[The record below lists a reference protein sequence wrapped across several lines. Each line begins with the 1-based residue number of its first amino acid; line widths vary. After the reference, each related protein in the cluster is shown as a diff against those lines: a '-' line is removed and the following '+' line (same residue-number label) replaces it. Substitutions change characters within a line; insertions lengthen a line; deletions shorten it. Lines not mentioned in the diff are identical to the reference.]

1 MGNTHSDST
10 DTVPSGTHH
19 VCSVSP
25 DRYLGDCTIC
35 NRSLCSNCYFR
46 SSFACRAHHCYSC
59 HLNYV
64 QSNAVGML
72 DDVDYAS
79 DYLYACDIPRSR
91 YDVCGA
97 PCTLTEGKCALMT
110 IYKDRP
116 SHGFCYY
123 DSALVRQ
130 HLDRSKGRSYAHA
143 LHIVLLCY
151 TSSAHGDGDL
161 FVQCVPLELMLL
173 ILAFFGRTTIVRPA
187 CISEDVV
194 EFTLDM
200 DLVIHGPIIRTRDAI
215 PIPRIVV
222 RDLLRM
228 MNNKLTE
235 MHSRAENAELRMRSS
250 GNASLYRFHD
260 RYTYARRVLA
270 IAYRD
275 LVHHWSLELTH
286 STCITTPCR
295 GSEAK
300 YQITVEPRERGSR
313 TRFAI
318 YSGCP
323 GIAIL
328 YLNTAADGGF
338 VSCVFAVLLDK

>member
-1 MGNTHSDST
+1 MGNSHSDST

-35 NRSLCSNCYFR
+35 NRSLCSDCYFR
-46 SSFACRAHHCYSC
+46 DSFTCRAHHCYQC

-64 QSNAVGML
+64 QSNAAGML
-72 DDVDYAS
+72 DNVNYAS

-97 PCTLTEGKCALMT
+97 PCPLTEGKCALMS
-110 IYKDRP
+110 ISKDWS

-130 HLDRSKGRSYAHA
+130 HLGRSKGRSYAHA
-143 LHIVLLCY
+143 LHAVLLCY
-151 TSSAHGDGDL
+151 TSSAHGYGDL
-161 FVQCVPLELMLL
+161 FVQCFPLELMLL
-173 ILAFFGRTTIVRPA
+173 ILAFFGRTTIVRPT
-187 CISEDVV
+187 CMSGDVV

-200 DLVIHGPIIRTRDAI
+200 DLVVHGPIIRTCDAT
-215 PIPRIVV
+215 PIPRFVV
-222 RDLLRM
+222 RDLLRVM
-228 MNNKLTE
+228 DSKLAE
-235 MHSRAENAELRMRSS
+235 MHRRVTNAELRMRSS
-250 GNASLYRFHD
+250 GNAFTYRFHD
-260 RYTYARRVLA
+260 RYTYVRRVLA

-275 LVHHWSLELTH
+275 LVHHWSLELSHLTW
-286 STCITTPCR
+286 ITAPCR

-300 YQITVEPRERGSR
+300 YQITVAPRERGSR

-318 YSGCP
+318 HNGCP

-328 YLNTAADGGF
+328 HLNTAVDSDF
-338 VSCVFAVLLDK
+338 ISCVFAVLLDK